1 MLSLILG
8 GRASAQSIAGHFIGE
23 NRSNLENVSWQNS
36 FDGYVDGT
44 FNAANGVK
52 VSITSEKSTEKL
64 VRLEAAWDGRGLS
77 QLAYF
82 SDFRFGKTT
91 LAAIRQRFGNLGIMP
106 ASGSPVVSTSDG
118 GVAISSFYEV
128 ADSAVVAT
136 FVTKISRSGLIDLK
150 RRYGADAYAHMATVA
165 TLHSVALSDI
175 RYFETLGGTTS
186 VVDVGYRP
194 IVWQPTDNM
203 AAGRK
208 DRYRS
213 HGSNL
218 HNCLLRAFIQ
228 APGTHPILVVRAQR
242 FETTRTRSQAE
253 WPKVPLLPANLQSFK
268 SIAGHDVQ
276 TPMSGTYAPEKYSSC
291 PWGPSQPGP
300 YLEIRAFQ
308 PVDDSPMVRL

>member
-118 GVAISSFYEV
+118 GVAISSF
-128 ADSAVVAT
+128 
-136 FVTKISRSGLIDLK
+136 
-150 RRYGADAYAHMATVA
+150 
-165 TLHSVALSDI
+165 
-175 RYFETLGGTTS
+175 
-186 VVDVGYRP
+186 
-194 IVWQPTDNM
+194 
-203 AAGRK
+203 
-208 DRYRS
+208 
-213 HGSNL
+213 
-218 HNCLLRAFIQ
+218 
-228 APGTHPILVVRAQR
+228 
-242 FETTRTRSQAE
+242 TRSQTL
-253 WPKVPLLPANLQSFK
+253 PL
-268 SIAGHDVQ
+268 
-276 TPMSGTYAPEKYSSC
+276 
-291 PWGPSQPGP
+291 SQ
-300 YLEIRAFQ
+300 L
-308 PVDDSPMVRL
+308 S